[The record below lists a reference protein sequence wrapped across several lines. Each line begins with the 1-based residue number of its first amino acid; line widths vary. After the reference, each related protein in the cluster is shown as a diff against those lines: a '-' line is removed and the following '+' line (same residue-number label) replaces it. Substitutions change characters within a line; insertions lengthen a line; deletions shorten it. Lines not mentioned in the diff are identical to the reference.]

1 MKAMKFIWGLPLLL
15 KIVVSMRIPQDTE
28 SVGGYISIIEQ
39 DAVPDDEY
47 YEAKNLAGEP
57 LSHAI
62 RDRRSIIDQLPE
74 TPAIHAQ
81 LDNSAATAFDSKLG
95 AMSDNSDA
103 DPIDAEYM
111 RNIAYTK
118 AHPPKKQ
125 TASFTNADAVRSKR
139 DADHV
144 ENATV
149 TETAKEVNRTGDE
162 SLPLPSKQIMRSSDS
177 GYWTQAPNDFSK
189 MNFDDD
195 VSADAS
201 TINQGINARAPRVNF
216 ITQQRRTIDDDDSA
230 ISATRAEIYRNGGMS
245 VNDRIGDRML
255 NGPPP
260 PLNYRERERER
271 YMNREQDPED
281 YPRRF
286 DRYER

>member
-1 MKAMKFIWGLPLLL
+1 MKFIWGLALLL
-15 KIVVSMRIPQDTE
+15 KIVASMRIPQDTE

-39 DAVPDDEY
+39 DAAPDDEY

-57 LSHAI
+57 LSHVI
-62 RDRRSIIDQLPE
+62 RDRRSIVDQLPAS
-74 TPAIHAQ
+74 PAVHAQ
-81 LDNSAATAFDSKLG
+81 LDNSGAAAFDSKLG
-95 AMSDNSDA
+95 AISESSDA

-125 TASFTNADAVRSKR
+125 TASFTNADAARNKR
-139 DADHV
+139 DADQA

-149 TETAKEVNRTGDE
+149 TETAKESNRTGDE
-162 SLPLPSKQIMRSSDS
+162 SLPLPSKQIMRNSDS
-177 GYWTQAPNDFSK
+177 VVGYWTQAPNDFSK

-216 ITQQRRTIDDDDSA
+216 ITQQRRTIDDDDSSV
-230 ISATRAEIYRNGGMS
+230 SATRAEIYRNGGMN

-255 NGPPP
+255 GGPPP
-260 PLNYRERERER
+260 PLNYRERER
-271 YMNREQDPED
+271 YMNREPDPED
-281 YPRRF
+281 FPRRF